1 MPIAD
6 EKHSDSISS
15 YSAPS
20 DSNNGAGR
28 RTFPPY
34 RRVDG
39 YVEVSKDNKAFR
51 FPCYKIP
58 GQKNVYQRWDYKGK
72 NVSDSGRKGA
82 FGSVCV
88 IR

>member
-58 GQKNVYQRWDYKGK
+58 GQKMCIKDGTIREKMFQTRD
-72 NVSDSGRKGA
+72 GREHL
-82 FGSVCV
+82 VQYV
-88 IR
+88 